1 MLPWGWGH
9 PFFRLPALWLVPDRG
24 VGTSSS
30 GLQKW
35 IPPRPLTSGEP
46 GYVSG
51 VFNTARFLAP
61 IVGRIAN
68 AYPQE
73 ENVHSRLTMHGT
85 LAQRGILAHNARYSP
100 RCRGFLRTLRH
111 TCPTDRA
118 SREVARPRKS
128 LKMDL
133 QRPASCTP
141 SRSAWP
147 DQRTRR
153 RGAFNH
159 SW

>member
-61 IVGRIAN
+61 IVGGIAN

-73 ENVHSRLTMHGT
+73 ENVHSPLTT
-85 LAQRGILAHNARYSP
+85 SQPLVR
-100 RCRGFLRTLRH
+100 RGFRVLNVPCCHQRRDFLRALRH

-118 SREVARPRKS
+118 SREAGAFRNALHP
-128 LKMDL
+128 DL
-133 QRPASCTP
+133 SGHAAGLPPTATR
-141 SRSAWP
+141 P
-147 DQRTRR
+147 DQRRTRW
-153 RGAFNH
+153 GCFSH